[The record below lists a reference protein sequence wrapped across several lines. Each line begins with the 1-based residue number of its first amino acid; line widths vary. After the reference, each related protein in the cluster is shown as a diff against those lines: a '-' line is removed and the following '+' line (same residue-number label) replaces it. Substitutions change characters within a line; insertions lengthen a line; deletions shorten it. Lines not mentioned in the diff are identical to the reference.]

1 MAWPGS
7 FMVAATDLV
16 SAVPVLKSL
25 RDSVDLRHLRQII
38 TALDEGVMLID
49 PDQTILWA
57 NAAALG
63 MHGVEA
69 VEDLGTTVD
78 EYRERFQLRYRN
90 NHRLRSDDYPIER
103 VVSGEAFS
111 QVVVEVAPAGEDE
124 PRWVHQVR
132 SLVLTNTEDEPECL
146 VMVLQDVS
154 ARFEAEDR
162 FEQSFNANPAPAVI
176 CRIADLRFVKVNQGF
191 LDMTGHDRDAVLE
204 RTVYDIDVLA
214 RADQRDLAKARLAE
228 GRTIPQMEAELDRPD
243 GGTRLV
249 IVAGQPIDMSGQPC
263 MLFTFADLEPR
274 RQAET
279 ALRHSEERFTR
290 TFSLA
295 PVALAIGTL
304 DGHRL
309 CDVNEAFTGLTG
321 YTATEIV
328 GRPLGDVD
336 LWETPTLRR
345 AIEAEIDAGRAIRDR
360 EVRLRIKDGA
370 VIDCIVS
377 TEPILLGDEAC
388 VLWAMR
394 DISTRK
400 ASERELVHAIEAV
413 MKDTSWL
420 SRSIMEKLAR
430 IRTPQLEPAGVG
442 LDELTQREREVLA
455 LICRGLDDK
464 SIARTLDVSSNTV
477 RNHVARIYAK
487 IGVNRRNAAAAW
499 ARARG
504 FDGDSMPVPTSH
516 HATVASRE
524 PAL

>member
-1 MAWPGS
+1 M
-7 FMVAATDLV
+7 ATDPAPL
-16 SAVPVLKSL
+16 APALKSL
-25 RDSVDLRHLRQII
+25 RDSADLRHLRQII
-38 TALDEGVMLID
+38 AGLNEGVILID
-49 PDQTILWA
+49 PDQAILWA
-57 NAAALG
+57 NHAALG
-63 MHGVEA
+63 MHGVES
-69 VEDLGTTVD
+69 VEDLGSTVD
-78 EYRERFQLRYRN
+78 DYRQRFQLRYRN
-90 NHRLRSDDYPIER
+90 NHKLTDADYPIER

-111 QVVVEVAPAGEDE
+111 QVVVEVAVAGEQE

-132 SLVLTNTEDEPECL
+132 SLVLTNETDEPECL
-146 VMVLQDVS
+146 VLIIQDVS

-162 FEQSFNANPAPAVI
+162 FEQSFNANPAPAI
-176 CRIADLRFVKVNQGF
+176 IARLCDLRFVKVNQGF
-191 LDMTGHDRDAVLE
+191 IDMTGHDRDAILS
-204 RTVYDIDVLA
+204 RSVYDIDVLA
-214 RADQRDLAKARLAE
+214 RADKRDLAKERLKE
-228 GRTIPQMEAELDRPD
+228 GRTIPQMEAELDLP
-243 GGTRLV
+243 GGATKLV

-274 RQAET
+274 RKAEQ
-279 ALRHSEERFTR
+279 ALRQSEERFTR

-295 PVALAIGTL
+295 PVALAIGAL

-309 CDVNEAFTGLTG
+309 CDVNEAFTDLTG
-321 YTATEIV
+321 YSADEIV
-328 GRPLGDVD
+328 GRPLNEVD
-336 LWETPTLRR
+336 LWETPVLRE
-345 AIEAEIDAGRAIRDR
+345 AMEGEIEAGTPIRDR
-360 EVRLRIKDGA
+360 EVRLRLKDGE

-377 TEPILLGDEAC
+377 TEPIMLGDEAC

-430 IRTPQLEPAGVG
+430 IRTPQVEPMGVG

-464 SIARTLDVSSNTV
+464 SIARSLNVSGNTV
-477 RNHVARIYAK
+477 RNHVARIYSK

-504 FDGDSMPVPTSH
+504 FDGDSMPVPTPRADTHSLE
-516 HATVASRE
+516 ATA
-524 PAL
+524 